1 MRDITISGNDA
12 GQRMDKFLSKYLNE
26 AGKGF
31 IYKML
36 RKKNILL
43 NGKKSD
49 GSEKLCDGDI
59 VRMYLSE
66 DTIEKFRG
74 RKLTGDMYKVP
85 DIELDVI
92 YEDDNII
99 LINKPAGMLTQKAKP
114 DDISLN
120 EYLIAY
126 LIKNKCITE
135 DDLQTF
141 KPSVCNRLD
150 RNTSGIVLAGKS
162 LKGLQVLSDMLKQR
176 TMDKYYYCLVRGK
189 MIDKKEL
196 KGYLIKDCASNK
208 VTILDKEKKDAS
220 YINTIY
226 EPLET
231 RNNVTLLKVK
241 LVTGKPHQIRAHLAS
256 DGHPIIGDAKY
267 GDTKINK
274 QYLKQFGLKHQ
285 LLHAGIVKMPQLEGE
300 LSNLSGK
307 TYEAPIPEM
316 FMNIWN
322 QVYNGNME

>member
-49 GSEKLCDGDI
+49 GSEKLCNGDI
-59 VRMYLSE
+59 VRMYLAD

-120 EYLIAY
+120 EYLISY

-196 KGYLIKDCASNK
+196 KGYLIKDSASNK
-208 VTILDKEKKDAS
+208 VTILDKEKNDAS

-267 GDTKINK
+267 GDAKINK

-300 LSNLSGK
+300 LSNVSDK
-307 TYEAPIPEM
+307 TFEAPIPEM

-322 QVYNGNME
+322 QVNNGNME

>member
-59 VRMYLSE
+59 VRMYLAD

-120 EYLIAY
+120 EYLISY

-196 KGYLIKDCASNK
+196 KGYLIKDSASNK
-208 VTILDKEKKDAS
+208 VTIL
-220 YINTIY
+220 
-226 EPLET
+226 
-231 RNNVTLLKVK
+231 
-241 LVTGKPHQIRAHLAS
+241 
-256 DGHPIIGDAKY
+256 
-267 GDTKINK
+267 
-274 QYLKQFGLKHQ
+274 
-285 LLHAGIVKMPQLEGE
+285 
-300 LSNLSGK
+300 
-307 TYEAPIPEM
+307 
-316 FMNIWN
+316 
-322 QVYNGNME
+322 

>member
-59 VRMYLSE
+59 VRMYLAD

-74 RKLTGDMYKVP
+74 RKLTGDMYKVT

-120 EYLIAY
+120 EYLISY

-196 KGYLIKDCASNK
+196 KGYLIKDSASNK

-267 GDTKINK
+267 GDAKINK

-300 LSNLSGK
+300 LSNVSDK
-307 TYEAPIPEM
+307 TFEAPIPEM

-322 QVYNGNME
+322 QVNNGNME

>member
-1 MRDITISGNDA
+1 
-12 GQRMDKFLSKYLNE
+12 
-26 AGKGF
+26 
-31 IYKML
+31 ML

-59 VRMYLSE
+59 VRMYLAD

-120 EYLIAY
+120 EYLISY

-196 KGYLIKDCASNK
+196 KGYLIKDSASNK
-208 VTILDKEKKDAS
+208 VTILYKEKKDAS

-267 GDTKINK
+267 GDAKINK

-300 LSNLSGK
+300 LSNVSGK

-322 QVYNGNME
+322 QVNNGNME